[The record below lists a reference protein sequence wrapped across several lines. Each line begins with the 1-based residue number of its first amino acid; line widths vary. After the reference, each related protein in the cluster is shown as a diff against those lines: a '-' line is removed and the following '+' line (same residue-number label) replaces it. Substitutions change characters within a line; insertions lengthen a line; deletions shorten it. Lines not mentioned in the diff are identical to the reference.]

1 MGRCAPILRPM
12 TAARRNDP
20 EASRNAILD
29 AAEALFLERGF
40 AGASMSEIAK
50 ASGVTKSL
58 IHHHYGTKEA
68 LWTEVKRCRFMP
80 YYDRQIH
87 LLTQM
92 APSAEMVRESMSIY
106 FQFLRDT
113 PQMLRITWWMLLE
126 GDDGK
131 GEMADELRAL
141 GVARIRQAQERGQ
154 LRRDIDPC
162 HILLAFAGLVQAWF
176 SDPRMVQMFE
186 VAPAAY
192 LESAWKIFASGV
204 VPHANC

>member
-1 MGRCAPILRPM
+1 M

-20 EASRNAILD
+20 EASRNSILD
-29 AAEALFLERGF
+29 GAEALFLERGF

-68 LWTEVKRCRFMP
+68 LWAEVKRSRFMP
-80 YYDRQIH
+80 YYDRQIR

-92 APSAEMVRESMSIY
+92 APSAEMVRESMQVY
-106 FQFLRDT
+106 FRFLRDT
-113 PQMLRITWWMLLE
+113 PQMLRIMWWMLLD
-126 GDDGK
+126 GDDGTS
-131 GEMADELRAL
+131 EMADELRAL
-141 GVARIRQAQERGQ
+141 GVARIREAQERGM

-162 HILLAFAGLVQAWF
+162 HVLLGFAGLVQAWF
-176 SDPRMVQMFE
+176 FDPRLVQMFD
-186 VAPAAY
+186 VAPDAY